1 MDMLRSSGVGIIGD
15 MDWGTHFC
23 HFYQTK
29 EDLTNILVPYFKAG
43 LENNEFCMWIT
54 SNPLSVE
61 EAIES
66 MQKVMPDIKKYLD
79 TKQLEIIPYNEW
91 YINDDEFN
99 SKNVLKG
106 WVEKVN
112 ESTHRGYERIRVTGN
127 VSFLDKK
134 DWDDLIDYEEKLDR
148 IVDNLQIMVLCS
160 YPLDECDANQIID
173 AVNKHQ
179 FTLIK
184 REGNWTMVE
193 NTRHKKTE
201 EALNQVKER
210 FDRQL
215 DQLTYITSHDL
226 QEPIRMVIS
235 FSQLL
240 KRRYKG
246 IYDEDADE
254 YIDFIMD
261 GAHRMKDLIDDLQ
274 TFSQLN
280 TRAKKSEPVHMDV
293 VLNEVLDNLKTSI
306 TYNESQ
312 ISYDY
317 LPVIM
322 GDPSQINQLFHNLI
336 TNAIKFQREGP
347 PKIHISVGELSEK
360 WLFSVKDEGIGIHS
374 RYHEQI
380 FKIFKRLHPR
390 EKYEG
395 TGIGLV
401 ICKRIVERHGGRIWV
416 ESKLGEGSTFYFE
429 LPKIIS

>member
-1 MDMLRSSGVGIIGD
+1 MNMLRSSGVGIIDD

-43 LENNEFCMWIT
+43 LENNEFCIWIT

-91 YINDDEFN
+91 YINYDEFN

-112 ESTHRGYERIRVTGN
+112 ESTHRGYEGLRVTGN

-173 AVNKHQ
+173 AVNNHQ

-193 NTRHKKTE
+193 NTRHKKTK

-215 DQLTYITSHDL
+215 EQLTYITSHDL
-226 QEPIRMVIS
+226 QEPLRMVSS

-246 IYDEDADE
+246 IYD
-254 YIDFIMD
+254 
-261 GAHRMKDLIDDLQ
+261 
-274 TFSQLN
+274 
-280 TRAKKSEPVHMDV
+280 
-293 VLNEVLDNLKTSI
+293 
-306 TYNESQ
+306 
-312 ISYDY
+312 
-317 LPVIM
+317 
-322 GDPSQINQLFHNLI
+322 
-336 TNAIKFQREGP
+336 
-347 PKIHISVGELSEK
+347 
-360 WLFSVKDEGIGIHS
+360 
-374 RYHEQI
+374 
-380 FKIFKRLHPR
+380 
-390 EKYEG
+390 
-395 TGIGLV
+395 
-401 ICKRIVERHGGRIWV
+401 
-416 ESKLGEGSTFYFE
+416 
-429 LPKIIS
+429 

>member
-1 MDMLRSSGVGIIGD
+1 MNMLRSSGVGIIDD

-43 LENNEFCMWIT
+43 LENNEFCIWIT

-91 YINDDEFN
+91 YINYDEFN

-112 ESTHRGYERIRVTGN
+112 ESTHRGYEGLRVTGN

-173 AVNKHQ
+173 AVNNHQ

-193 NTRHKKTE
+193 NTRHKKTK

-215 DQLTYITSHDL
+215 EQLTYITSHDL
-226 QEPIRMVIS
+226 QEPIRMVSS

-261 GAHRMKDLIDDLQ
+261 GAQRMKDLIDDLQ
-274 TFSQLN
+274 TFSQLS
-280 TRAKKSEPVHMDV
+280 T
-293 VLNEVLDNLKTSI
+293 
-306 TYNESQ
+306 
-312 ISYDY
+312 
-317 LPVIM
+317 
-322 GDPSQINQLFHNLI
+322 
-336 TNAIKFQREGP
+336 
-347 PKIHISVGELSEK
+347 
-360 WLFSVKDEGIGIHS
+360 
-374 RYHEQI
+374 
-380 FKIFKRLHPR
+380 R
-390 EKYEG
+390 EKN
-395 TGIGLV
+395 LNQF
-401 ICKRIVERHGGRIWV
+401 IW
-416 ESKLGEGSTFYFE
+416 T
-429 LPKIIS
+429 